1 MRISDWS
8 SDVCASDAPN
18 CKSPRSADPWL
29 QSWKKVE
36 LLQQGRYVLLA
47 TWVTSATCSG
57 VSSTMRNLLK
67 YAPPFCSLPKVHP
80 PVDAKLYSESPFIGL
95 LSFADIDRKSTRLNS
110 SH

>member
-1 MRISDWS
+1 M
-8 SDVCASDAPN
+8 
-18 CKSPRSADPWL
+18 SPRSADPWL

-47 TWVTSATCSG
+47 TWVTSVSCSG

-80 PVDAKLYSESPFIGL
+80 PVDAKLYSESPLIGL
-95 LSFADIDRKSTRLNS
+95 LSFVDMYLASQRGPSRCTSYSAFPSVRWIGKTGKE
-110 SH
+110 